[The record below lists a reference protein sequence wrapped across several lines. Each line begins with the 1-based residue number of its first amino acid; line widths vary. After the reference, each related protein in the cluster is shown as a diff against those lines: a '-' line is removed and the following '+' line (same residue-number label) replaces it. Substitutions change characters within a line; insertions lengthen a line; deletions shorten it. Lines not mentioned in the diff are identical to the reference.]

1 MNDVMVDYINNMNEA
16 QVTETIIETLKKQ
29 MDKLITTYYLIKD
42 DNG

>member
-1 MNDVMVDYINNMNEA
+1 LCDVASTN
-16 QVTETIIETLKKQ
+16 ETLKKQ